1 MKALRSYFRR
11 LTPARVRRMCLGV
24 LLIGAAVACYRLSLF
39 GVDAF
44 TCMNLGVSGFVH
56 VGFGTWQLLVNLCIL
71 VFVFFLGRENIGLG
85 TVMNMVFV
93 GYIADFLCWLVL
105 EKLGLHAALPGRIAF
120 LAAGSLLA
128 ALGCALYMAAE
139 LGVSPYDSVAILLE
153 KQSKGRLPFRAARVL
168 SDVTCVVVGVGFCLL
183 GKNALQEIVGLGT
196 ILNALFNGP
205 LIQFFKGLLDRKP
218 TSART

>member
-1 MKALRSYFRR
+1 MMDTLRSYFRR

-24 LLIGAAVACYRLSLF
+24 LFIGVAVACYRLSLF

-44 TCMNLGVSGFVH
+44 TCMNLGVSGFFH

-71 VFVFFLGRENIGLG
+71 VVVFFLGRENIGLG
-85 TVMNMVFV
+85 TVVNMVFV
-93 GYIADFLCWLVL
+93 GYVADLLCWLAL
-105 EKLGLHAALPGRIAF
+105 EVIGLHVGLPGRIVF
-120 LAAGSLLA
+120 LAVGSLFA

-153 KQSKGRLPFRAARVL
+153 KQTKGKLPFRTARVL
-168 SDVTCVVVGVGFCLL
+168 SDVTCVVIGVAFCLL
-183 GKNALQEIVGLGT
+183 GKNELREIVGLGT

-205 LIQFFKGLLDRKP
+205 LIQFFKGLLDR
-218 TSART
+218 

>member
-1 MKALRSYFRR
+1 MEALRSCFRR

-93 GYIADFLCWLVL
+93 GYIADFLCWLAL

-153 KQSKGRLPFRAARVL
+153 KLTKGKLTFRAARVL
-168 SDVTCVVVGVGFCLL
+168 SDVTCVAVGVVFCLL
-183 GKNALQEIVGLGT
+183 AKNELQEIVGLGT

-218 TSART
+218 LQDTA

>member
-1 MKALRSYFRR
+1 MEALQQYLRR

-24 LLIGAAVACYRLSLF
+24 LFIGVAVACYRLSLF

-44 TCMNLGVSGFVH
+44 TCMNLGVSGFLR

-85 TVMNMVFV
+85 TVVNMVFV
-93 GYIADFLCWLVL
+93 GYIADFLCWLAL
-105 EKLGLHAALPGRIAF
+105 EILGLHADLAARIAF
-120 LAAGSLLA
+120 LAVGSLFA

-153 KQSKGRLPFRAARVL
+153 KQTKGKLPFRTARVL
-168 SDVTCVVVGVGFCLL
+168 SDVTCVALGVAFCLL
-183 GKNALQEIVGLGT
+183 GKNDLREIVGLGT

-205 LIQFFKGLLDRKP
+205 LIQFFKGLLDR
-218 TSART
+218 RTK

>member
-1 MKALRSYFRR
+1 MMEALRTYLRR

-24 LLIGAAVACYRLSLF
+24 LLIGIAVACYRLSLF

-44 TCMNLGVSGFVH
+44 TCMNLGVSGFLH

-71 VFVFFLGRENIGLG
+71 AVVFFLGRENIGLG
-85 TVMNMVFV
+85 TVVNMVFV
-93 GYIADFLCWLVL
+93 GYIADLLCWLAL
-105 EKLGLHAALPGRIAF
+105 EVLGLHAGLPGRIAF
-120 LAAGSLLA
+120 LAVGSLFA

-153 KQSKGRLPFRAARVL
+153 KQTKGKLPFRTARVL
-168 SDVTCVVVGVGFCLL
+168 SDVTCVVIGVAFCLL
-183 GKNALQEIVGLGT
+183 GKNELREIVGLGT

-205 LIQFFKGLLDRKP
+205 LIQFFRGLLDR
-218 TSART
+218 

>member
-1 MKALRSYFRR
+1 MEALRTYLRR

-24 LLIGAAVACYRLSLF
+24 LFIGIAVACYRLSLF

-44 TCMNLGVSGFVH
+44 TCMNLGVSGFLH

-71 VFVFFLGRENIGLG
+71 AVVFFLGRENIGLG
-85 TVMNMVFV
+85 TVVNMVFV
-93 GYIADFLCWLVL
+93 GYIADFLCWLAL
-105 EKLGLHAALPGRIAF
+105 EVLGLHAGLPGRIAF
-120 LAAGSLLA
+120 LAVGSLFA

-153 KQSKGRLPFRAARVL
+153 KQTKGKLPFRTARVL
-168 SDVTCVVVGVGFCLL
+168 SDVTCVVIGVAFCLL
-183 GKNALQEIVGLGT
+183 GKNELREIVGLGT

-205 LIQFFKGLLDRKP
+205 LIQFFRGLLDR
-218 TSART
+218 